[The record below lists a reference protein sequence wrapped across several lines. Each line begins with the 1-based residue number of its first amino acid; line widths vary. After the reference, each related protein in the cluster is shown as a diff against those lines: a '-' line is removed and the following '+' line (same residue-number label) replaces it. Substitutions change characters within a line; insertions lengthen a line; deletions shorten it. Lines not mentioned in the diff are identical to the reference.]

1 MPRELKIKM
10 MKYKNSFRVLNSVDS
25 PNEVAVE
32 GLALNATDPFIHA
45 LVVKDCPCPVK
56 LMLLSMVYRF
66 PGTLNKELR
75 DPRPGHDIT
84 RRKL

>member
-1 MPRELKIKM
+1 
-10 MKYKNSFRVLNSVDS
+10 MKYKNSFRVLNSDDS
-25 PNEVAVE
+25 PSGVSVARF
-32 GLALNATDPFIHA
+32 ALNAADPFIHA

-66 PGTLNKELR
+66 PGTQNKELR
-75 DPRPGHDIT
+75 DPRPGQDIT